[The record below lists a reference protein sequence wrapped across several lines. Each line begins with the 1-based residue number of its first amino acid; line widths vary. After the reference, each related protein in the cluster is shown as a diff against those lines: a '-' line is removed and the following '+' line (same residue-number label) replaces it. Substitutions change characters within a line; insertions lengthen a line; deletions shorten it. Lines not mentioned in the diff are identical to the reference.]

1 MRYHWNKIKDNLKIK
16 FEKKYI
22 IMKKNINNNVINK
35 VS

>member
-16 FEKKYI
+16 LEKKYI

>member
-16 FEKKYI
+16 LEKKYI
-22 IMKKNINNNVINK
+22 IMKKNINNNAINK